1 MGWGGAWGGVTLRNL
16 LMHVNGLRIG
26 DPSEQAYLDRYNLAA
41 ALGELTKPDRFGA
54 GVEVHVFEADIYD
67 PSDGKGDFS
76 KHGCPAPLSLLP
88 VTPTDGFFTNWNAV
102 VDDEVPMHGVSLV
115 SPLHSTFYGH
125 GVGNAA
131 DRWYAND
138 CIHPNKK
145 GHNELRRMF
154 WTGITGEAAPV
165 SP

>member
-1 MGWGGAWGGVTLRNL
+1 MAGAGVEDDEVHRRKVGAVELGVTFENVERAFA
-16 LMHVNGLRIG
+16 VGSVEVG
-26 DPSEQAYLDRYNLAA
+26 
-41 ALGELTKPDRFGA
+41 FGA